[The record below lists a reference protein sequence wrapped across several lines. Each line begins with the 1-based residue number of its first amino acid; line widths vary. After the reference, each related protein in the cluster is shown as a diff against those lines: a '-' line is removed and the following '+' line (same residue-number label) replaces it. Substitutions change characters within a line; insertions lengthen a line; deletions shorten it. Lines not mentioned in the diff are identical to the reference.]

1 MLRTV
6 CADVSS
12 MMPTL
17 NMKILRAVLFAVAV
31 ALLLGVYAAW
41 RPAPLPVP
49 EQRVTDDL
57 FKLLALAQG
66 VSLTIADI
74 SLAEHEGRWARV
86 AITFSVASRADA
98 KIGFG
103 DSQVDVP
110 AGIPLKGGV
119 VSLEYSRASESSE
132 WRMSRVFLEKRP
144 E

>member
-1 MLRTV
+1 MSPLK
-6 CADVSS
+6 
-12 MMPTL
+12 M
-17 NMKILRAVLFAVAV
+17 NILRAVIFVVAV
-31 ALLLGVYAAW
+31 ALLLGMYAAW

-57 FKLLALAQG
+57 FKSLALAQG
-66 VSLTIADI
+66 VSLTTADI

-86 AITFSVASRADA
+86 AVTFSVASKADA

-119 VSLEYSRASESSE
+119 VSLEYSRVSESAE